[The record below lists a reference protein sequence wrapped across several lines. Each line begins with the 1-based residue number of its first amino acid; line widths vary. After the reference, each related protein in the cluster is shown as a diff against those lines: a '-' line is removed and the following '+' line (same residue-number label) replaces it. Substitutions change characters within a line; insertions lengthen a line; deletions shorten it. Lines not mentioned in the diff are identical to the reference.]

1 MSIKF
6 VLHTGSVMSGYDRQ
20 VHTVPASRLI
30 SLYGLNP
37 KDCIIDPRES
47 QIRGY
52 DEDELLHLYPVDNG
66 EYRTK
71 LYSKIKKARSNWLQ
85 NNDPLNGTDVVTPY
99 DYLLYRFNSNNN
111 DNI

>member
-52 DEDELLHLYPVDNG
+52 DEDELVHLCPLDSG
-66 EYRTK
+66 EYRVK
-71 LYSKIKKARSNWLQ
+71 LHSELNRLRNNWLES
-85 NNDPLNGTDVVTPY
+85 NDPHDGTDCVTPY
-99 DYLLYRFNSNNN
+99 DYLLYGFNSVNN
-111 DNI
+111 DNT